1 MEKRRQTMKENEIKL
16 TIPSS
21 LQNISIIRAM
31 IKAYFEHEHVD
42 KGDSFQL
49 LTVIDELS
57 TNVVEHGYKY
67 SRGNIIIRI
76 EKEDHVISL
85 VVEDNGIGFDDSKL
99 SKEEGGLGLQIA
111 RNVAD
116 TFTIEKKEN
125 GTMFRLKK
133 KIREVV

>member
-1 MEKRRQTMKENEIKL
+1 MEKRREIMKENKIKL

-42 KGDSFQL
+42 KHDSFQL
-49 LTVIDELS
+49 LTAIDELS

-67 SRGNIIIRI
+67 DQGNIIIRI
-76 EKEDHVISL
+76 EKNEHEISL

-99 SKEEGGLGLQIA
+99 SKKEGGLGLQIA
-111 RNVAD
+111 RNIAD

-125 GTMFRLKK
+125 GTMFKLKK
-133 KIREVV
+133 KIREVI